1 MKRCI
6 LALIALSS
14 IITVDAFGRRCNRG
28 RCETKTEVASC
39 DPQPCCVKSVQV
51 KAPAIRKCHYTWVC
65 PEGYEVSGSEEH
77 EAK

>member
-14 IITVDAFGRRCNRG
+14 ISLLEARSRRSCNKG
-28 RCETKTEVASC
+28 HCETKTEVASC
-39 DPQPCCVKSVQV
+39 DPQPCCVKSVTV

-65 PEGYEVSGSEEH
+65 PEGYEVSGEEH
-77 EAK
+77 ESK